1 MTLEF
6 RSFRLRLGF
15 SFFAVLCLLLLSS
28 GGTTALLCFSSAMLH
43 ECGHLLLLFAF
54 GAGVEEVSFGAGGIV
69 ILRRG
74 CTSCGAGKESLIALG
89 GIFVNCLLCFA
100 AKLWYDK
107 AKTQTALV
115 LLVVNGALALL
126 NLLPVQSLDF
136 YRVLDLCFGRLG
148 VAGRETVLR
157 RVSLCAVVFF
167 AACCAAMTACGV
179 RNPSLWA
186 VCGYLVYLHWK
197 RS

>member
-1 MTLEF
+1 M
-6 RSFRLRLGF
+6 
-15 SFFAVLCLLLLSS
+15 LLSS
-28 GGTTALLCFSSAMLH
+28 GGTTALLCFGSAMLH
-43 ECGHLLLLFAF
+43 ECGHLLLLWAF
-54 GAGVEEVSFGAGGIV
+54 GAGVREVSFGAGGIV
-69 ILRRG
+69 IVRDG
-74 CTSCGAGKESLIALG
+74 CAFCGTWKESLIALG

-100 AKLWYDK
+100 AALWYDK
-107 AKTQTALV
+107 ENTQTAQV

-136 YRVLDLCFGRLG
+136 YRVLDLCLCRFD
-148 VAGRETVLR
+148 VPGRETVLR

-167 AACCAAMTACGV
+167 ALCCAALTVCGV